1 MQSACLFL
9 ADGSV
14 FPGISF
20 GAPPF
25 RLEDLVPGEEQA
37 KGAGEVVFNTA
48 MSGYHEVLTD
58 PSYTGQIVTM
68 TYPHIGNYGT
78 TDVWSET
85 GPEPGTDRPGVK
97 VAGFVL
103 RSLYDGPVGPGRR
116 PLPEFLAAQG
126 TPGITDVDTR
136 GLTLHLRDEG
146 SVSGVIVEAPE
157 GFERWRPQET
167 MPGEFRSRVMEFLA
181 AFPEMEGRN
190 LVTEVGTTAEE
201 VINPEGSP
209 HIALLDC
216 GVKGNI
222 VRELVARGARVSV
235 WPSSADP
242 KNILE
247 EVPDAVVVS
256 NGPGDPAVLGYQIE
270 SVQRLMSEKPTLG
283 ICLGHQLISEA
294 VGAKTYKMKFGHHG
308 VNHPVRDEQSGHVF
322 VTSQNHGFAVEEE
335 SLPQNVAVW
344 LKNANDGSIE
354 GIKLSDRP
362 VMSAQFHPEA
372 APGPR
377 DARWIFD
384 EFMELVRS
392 ASTSATG
399 ARRD

>member
-1 MQSACLFL
+1 MQAALLFL
-9 ADGSV
+9 TDGSV

-20 GAPPF
+20 GAPPIDI
-25 RLEDLVPGEEQA
+25 EDLVPGDERA

-58 PSYTGQIVTM
+58 PSYMGQIVTM

-78 TDVWSET
+78 NDEWSET

-103 RSLYDGPVGPGRR
+103 RSLYEGPVGAGRR
-116 PLPEFLAAQG
+116 ALTEFLATHG

-146 SVSGVIVEAPE
+146 SASGVIVAAPA
-157 GFERWRPQET
+157 GFERWRPEAT
-167 MPGEFRSRVMEFLA
+167 IPEAFRDRVLA
-181 AFPEMEGRN
+181 YLRAFPEMEGRN

-201 VINPEGSP
+201 IINPDGSP
-209 HIALLDC
+209 HVALLDC

-222 VRELVARGARVSV
+222 VRELVSRGARVSV
-235 WPSSADP
+235 WPSTAAPED
-242 KNILE
+242 ILAQG
-247 EVPDAVVVS
+247 PDAVVVS
-256 NGPGDPAVLGYQIE
+256 NGPGDPAVLGSQIE
-270 SVQRLMSEKPTLG
+270 GVRRLMAEKPTLG

-294 VGAKTYKMKFGHHG
+294 VGARTYKMKFGHHG

-322 VTSQNHGFAVEEE
+322 VTSQNHGFAVDEE
-335 SLPQNVAVW
+335 SLPANVTVW

-354 GIKLSDRP
+354 GIKLTDRP

-384 EFMELVRS
+384 NFVELVRNTTRAPAES
-392 ASTSATG
+392 
-399 ARRD
+399 

>member
-1 MQSACLFL
+1 MQAACLFL

-14 FPGISF
+14 YPGIAF

-25 RLEDLVPGEEQA
+25 HIDDLEPGSEPQ

-78 TDVWSET
+78 DQEWSET
-85 GPEPGTDRPGVK
+85 GPEPGAERPGIK

-116 PLPEFLAAQG
+116 PLDEFLAAHN

-146 SVSGVIVEAPE
+146 SVSGVIVAAPE
-157 GFERWRPQET
+157 GFQRWRPKET
-167 MPGEFRSRVMEFLA
+167 IPEEFRERVLA
-181 AFPEMEGRN
+181 YLKAFPEMEGRN

-201 VINPEGSP
+201 VINPSGSP
-209 HIALLDC
+209 HVALLDC

-222 VRELVARGARVSV
+222 VRELVERGAKVSV

-242 KNILE
+242 EAILE
-247 EVPDAVVVS
+247 EGPDAVVVS

-270 SVQRLMSEKPTLG
+270 SVKRLMEEKPTLG

-294 VGAKTYKMKFGHHG
+294 VGARTYKMKFGHHG
-308 VNHPVRDEQSGHVF
+308 VNHPVRDEQTGRVF
-322 VTSQNHGFAVEEE
+322 VTSQNHGFAVDEE
-335 SLPQNVAVW
+335 SLPENVTVW

-354 GIKLSDRP
+354 GIRFADRP

-384 EFMELVRS
+384 DFVELVKS
-392 ASTSATG
+392 GTSPATG
-399 ARRD
+399 S

>member
-1 MQSACLFL
+1 MMQAALLFL

-14 FPGISF
+14 YPGVSF
-20 GAPPF
+20 GASPLT
-25 RLEDLVPGEEQA
+25 LEDLTPGEERN

-58 PSYTGQIVTM
+58 PSYTGQLVTM

-78 TDVWSET
+78 NDEWSEV
-85 GPEPGTDRPGVK
+85 GPEPGADRPGVK

-103 RSLYDGPVGPGRR
+103 RSLYDGPVGPGRK
-116 PLPEFLAAQG
+116 PLPDFLADHG

-146 SVSGVIVEAPE
+146 SVNGIIIAAPE

-167 MPGEFRSRVMEFLA
+167 IPEEFRSRVLEYLK
-181 AFPEMEGRN
+181 AFPVMEGRN

-209 HIALLDC
+209 HVALLDC

-222 VRELVARGARVSV
+222 VRELTERGAKVSV
-235 WPSSADP
+235 WPSSAAP
-242 KNILE
+242 EAILKTG
-247 EVPDAVVVS
+247 PDAVVVS

-270 SVQRLMSEKPTLG
+270 SVQRLMREKPTLG

-294 VGAKTYKMKFGHHG
+294 AGARTYKMKFGHHG
-308 VNHPVRDEQSGHVF
+308 VNHPVRDEQTGRVF

-335 SLPQNVAVW
+335 SLPANVTVW

-354 GIKLSDRP
+354 GIRLSDIP

-372 APGPR
+372 SPGPR

-384 EFMELVRS
+384 DFMELVRS
-392 ASTSATG
+392 GSAKSS
-399 ARRD
+399 